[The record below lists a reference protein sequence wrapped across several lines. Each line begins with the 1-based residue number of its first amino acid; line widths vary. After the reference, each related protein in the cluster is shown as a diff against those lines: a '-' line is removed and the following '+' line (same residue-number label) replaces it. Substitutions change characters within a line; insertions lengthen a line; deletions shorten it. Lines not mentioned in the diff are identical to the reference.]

1 MLLGE
6 IKSYN
11 LFAVQM
17 THCKLILDID
27 THKKITSFVEDEYK
41 ESDKISCVKGFQFH
55 QNFNGKEELNNCL
68 NIYLKNNFYFEIQNA
83 WLNVLGNDSY
93 NKPHFHP
100 CETQLYSGVYYL
112 SNDNNVITFIK
123 EDQTFEI
130 EPKMFDLLIFPY
142 NLIHYVL
149 PAKRS
154 QKRICYAFNLQKI
167 KKKEK

>member
-55 QNFNGKEELNNCL
+55 QE
-68 NIYLKNNFYFEIQNA
+68 FESE
-83 WLNVLGNDSY
+83 W
-93 NKPHFHP
+93 
-100 CETQLYSGVYYL
+100 
-112 SNDNNVITFIK
+112 
-123 EDQTFEI
+123 
-130 EPKMFDLLIFPY
+130 
-142 NLIHYVL
+142 
-149 PAKRS
+149 
-154 QKRICYAFNLQKI
+154 
-167 KKKEK
+167 